1 MANSNLSTYDFHS
14 SNIRVITSD
23 EGVILFCLSDV
34 CVTLKLT
41 NPTVM
46 ANQIKDEFGCPKLN
60 LAHLKDTL
68 GRDQEFTMITEPQ
81 LYFVMM
87 RSRAKIAREFR
98 QWICNEVLPSIRA
111 QGAYVANKTYVDDH
125 EAEAESQKRCWYVKQ
140 LTDLC
145 QKYNISDE
153 ALVAAVNI
161 AQRAFKQGYAIAL
174 NKSTD
179 TTDKQ
184 PKADDRLTI
193 TEDEATAID
202 HMIYFHDMF
211 KPDVL
216 QVFRKVTKLQSQLA
230 ALVCTIQ
237 DLPLARLY
245 ESATAPEVSCQRLK
259 RFNTTKVKKGAL
271 VVSA

>member
-87 RSRAKIAREFR
+87 RSRAKVAREFR

-111 QGAYVANKTYVDDH
+111 QGAYVANNTHVDDH

-179 TTDKQ
+179 TTDKL

-193 TEDEATAID
+193 TEDEANAID

-259 RFNTTKVKKGAL
+259 RFNTTKSKKGEL

>member
-1 MANSNLSTYDFHS
+1 MSNSNLTSYNFHK
-14 SNIRVITSD
+14 SNIRVITSED
-23 EGVILFCLSDV
+23 GVILFCLADV
-34 CVTLKLT
+34 CASLNLT
-41 NPTVM
+41 NATVI
-46 ANQIKDEFGCPKLN
+46 ANQVKDEFGIPKLN
-60 LAHLKDTL
+60 LGVVTRPDGSRIEAN
-68 GRDQEFTMITEPQ
+68 FITEPQ

-87 RSRAKIAREFR
+87 RSRAKVAREFR

-111 QGAYVANKTYVDDH
+111 QGAYDANKTHVDDH

-202 HMIYFHDMF
+202 HMVYYHD
-211 KPDVL
+211 K
-216 QVFRKVTKLQSQLA
+216 FRPETLKAYKKIAEIQAQATKLL
-230 ALVCTIQ
+230 LTIQ
-237 DLPLARLY
+237 DIPSAQLY
-245 ESATAPEVSCQRLK
+245 ESAVAPDISAQRLK